1 MKRFTQIFGD
11 TRQFG
16 MILALVVMICLF
28 EILTH
33 GLLLQPQNVINLF
46 QGNSYILVLAVGM
59 VLVSGVWLTYRE
71 VGAWGQ
77 FVTTPFG
84 RFLLA
89 KIVLVVGL
97 VAAGAYNQLVLM
109 PKIARAQRA
118 GRVSNVF
125 AYVLVTFP
133 RVVLTEVVLG
143 IGVLAIVPFLNGSA
157 RSQAVGHEVEGPVM
171 DGRLFSA
178 GLLLVATLAASF
190 YATAKAS
197 DGLGR
202 RDLMGEGVAARS

>member
-1 MKRFTQIFGD
+1 
-11 TRQFG
+11 
-16 MILALVVMICLF
+16 
-28 EILTH
+28 
-33 GLLLQPQNVINLF
+33 
-46 QGNSYILVLAVGM
+46 M
-59 VLVSGVWLTYRE
+59 VLVSGLWLTYRE
-71 VGAWGQ
+71 VGAWEQ

-89 KIVLVVGL
+89 KIVPVVGL

-157 RSQAVGHEVEGPVM
+157 RAQAAGHEVEGPVM

-202 RDLMGEGVAARS
+202 RDLTGEGVAATS